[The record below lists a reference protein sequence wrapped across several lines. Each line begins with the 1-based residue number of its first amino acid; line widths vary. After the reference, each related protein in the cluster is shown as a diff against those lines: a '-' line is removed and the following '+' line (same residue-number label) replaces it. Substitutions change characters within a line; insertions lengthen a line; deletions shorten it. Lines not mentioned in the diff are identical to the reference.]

1 MDKKITPANQRIT
14 VLLIDPEISFASIV
28 QFQLERY
35 QSRKFNLVWKE
46 RTEDALSEI
55 RKNEKIDIIL
65 ANIELPESNGLE
77 FYLQLTQL
85 GIEIP
90 FIFLSSSSNLRNAI
104 SAMKIGVEDYILKDD
119 LAESLLP
126 KTIINA
132 YERSVRKRQIETIER
147 RMLIAKKKSEAI
159 QELVVTICHEFNNPL
174 AAIKISA
181 DLLQRQNITEEDKKN
196 LRHLEKDLERIE
208 GVVRRLRDLN
218 FDNT

>member
-1 MDKKITPANQRIT
+1 MDKKSTPANQRIT

-35 QSRKFNLVWKE
+35 QSRKFSLVWKE

-65 ANIELPESNGLE
+65 ANIELPESIGLE
-77 FYLQLTQL
+77 FYLQLTRL

-159 QELVVTICHEFNNPL
+159 QELVVAVCHEFNNPL

-196 LRHLEKDLERIE
+196 LRHIEKDLEKIE
-208 GVVRRLRDLN
+208 GIVRRLRDIN
-218 FDNT
+218 FEST

>member
-1 MDKKITPANQRIT
+1 MDKKSTPANQRIT

-35 QSRKFNLVWKE
+35 QSRKFSLVWKE

-65 ANIELPESNGLE
+65 ANIELPESIGLE
-77 FYLQLTQL
+77 FYLQLTRL

-159 QELVVTICHEFNNPL
+159 QELIVAVCHEFNNPL

-196 LRHLEKDLERIE
+196 LRHIEKDLEKIE
-208 GVVRRLRDLN
+208 GIVRRLRDLN
-218 FDNT
+218 FEST